1 MNLKVSKESETGLNT
16 EFINV
21 DTGRHI
27 PLQQAIQQIQKGNPS
42 YKRYEAIDLPNGT
55 TYVRSRADKSKKNN
69 IEGWTSW
76 EEHYQ

>member
-27 PLQQAIQQIQKGNPS
+27 PLQQATRQIQKGNPS
-42 YKRYEAIDLPNGT
+42 YKHYETVDLPNGT
-55 TYVRSRADKSKKNN
+55 TYVRSKADKSTRNN
-69 IEGWTSW
+69 IEG
-76 EEHYQ
+76 